1 MSHSYG
7 IYLDGICQFENAHPF
22 LMHLTM
28 AKYVTHKLY
37 NCIVVGVVE
46 KGNIIRTKCFVYLL
60 GICKDHQHET
70 MFLLSCC

>member
-46 KGNIIRTKCFVYLL
+46 KEILYVQNALFICWEFVKT
-60 GICKDHQHET
+60 ISMKQC
-70 MFLLSCC
+70 SC